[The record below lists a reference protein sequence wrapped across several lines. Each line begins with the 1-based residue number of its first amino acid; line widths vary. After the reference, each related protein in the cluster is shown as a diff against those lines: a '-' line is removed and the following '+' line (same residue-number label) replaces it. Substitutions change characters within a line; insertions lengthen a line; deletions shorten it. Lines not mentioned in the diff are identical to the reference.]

1 VTVCSV
7 SRRRRRRSCSGARR
21 PRPLPPSHSSCNGG
35 SVDSGNTHPRPAAP
49 RRVVEQYLWHEKTK
63 GRKHKMQIHTYHKVS
78 ERRPRSHPSAT
89 SAAVAVAAAAAVPAA
104 AAAAEK
110 PCAPRRGRRGSST
123 RQSSWTMV
131 HMLTRRTRRCGARR
145 SLPRRA
151 QCAISNCPLIY
162 SGSWKTGNA

>member
-1 VTVCSV
+1 MHVTGHAASKEIIGDGLLGVKTPTSALVFRCAPAS
-7 SRRRRRRSCSGARR
+7 S
-21 PRPLPPSHSSCNGG
+21 LPPSHSSCNGG

-89 SAAVAVAAAAAVPAA
+89 SAAVAVAVAVAAAAAVPAA

-131 HMLTRRTRRCGARR
+131 HM
-145 SLPRRA
+145 
-151 QCAISNCPLIY
+151 
-162 SGSWKTGNA
+162 